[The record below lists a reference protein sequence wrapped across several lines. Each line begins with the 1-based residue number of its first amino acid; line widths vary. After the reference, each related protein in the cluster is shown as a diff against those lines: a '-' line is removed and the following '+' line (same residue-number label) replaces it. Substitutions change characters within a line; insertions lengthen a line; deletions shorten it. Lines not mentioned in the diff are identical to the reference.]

1 MAVMTIVRSGTWQT
15 PTPLEN
21 REIESV
27 VGQRGWL
34 VAVLHKVR
42 MSPFAQVHSMDI
54 TTMANYDRFMDIL
67 KTGGIGGGPVSL
79 VLGCVDNFG
88 ARIAINRACLELGQ
102 TWMESGKYILPHWV
116 SC

>member
-1 MAVMTIVRSGTWQT
+1 
-15 PTPLEN
+15 
-21 REIESV
+21 
-27 VGQRGWL
+27 
-34 VAVLHKVR
+34 
-42 MSPFAQVHSMDI
+42 MDI